1 MPTPLSEAVPMDSQN
16 RLGGRS
22 EDEELETDFGQ
33 LRVKWPKSQH

>member
-1 MPTPLSEAVPMDSQN
+1 MPTSLSAVPMDSQN